1 MTLFFN
7 HEQAAALLGTDVE
20 GVKLLIRQGELRKT
34 PDGIP
39 ADEVA
44 LFILGERFSLQTA
57 KLADGIS
64 KHVMDDIGRTLR
76 RHGGQPRLRLLA
88 PREAESAGRE

>member
-7 HEQAAALLGTDVE
+7 YDQAAALLGTDVE
-20 GVKLLIRQGELRKT
+20 GVKELIRQGELRFT

-44 LFILGERFSLQTA
+44 LFLLEKQAERT
-57 KLADGIS
+57 
-64 KHVMDDIGRTLR
+64 
-76 RHGGQPRLRLLA
+76 
-88 PREAESAGRE
+88 